1 MIFGYRPN
9 IVIWLIL
16 SVHLGLILWAITH
29 VLLNKENSRSTFGWV
44 GFILYAPIIGPIAY
58 YLFGINRV
66 RKRSKKLSEQAELER
81 TGLKLLYPDYAD
93 RAQHLQDAKEHFDE
107 SEWGRLQI
115 GKALTDLP
123 LSPNN
128 HVLPLHNGEEAYKW
142 MLAHIRQAKFSVWLM
157 TYIFDTDDKGKEFI
171 DALVEAKD
179 RGVDVRVIID
189 GVGELYGFPLAGT
202 RLRRR
207 GVRVARFLPPKILP
221 PQVYMNLRNHRKLL
235 VVDGV
240 HGFSGGM
247 NIGGRHMV
255 EDPNNPTPTQD
266 LHFLFHGPI
275 VYDFAELFLDDW
287 VYSNRH
293 DRRDTESLPR
303 EEHVRFLRERRALKR
318 RKTGPQSEDTG
329 SVEVSFPRH
338 IRRTYAVK
346 VSGRGSTSVPTSK
359 AQNGANIATETSAVA
374 LETPSEILAEGA
386 FEVASQMSDN
396 PEALRIKLHKK
407 DPESISLA
415 LLEEEAD
422 AWCRLIKDGPDE
434 PLNKIEALV
443 SSMTSSARERV
454 FLMSPYFLP
463 TPSIESALINARLRG
478 VKVQVVVPQK
488 SNEPLVQAAMY
499 RSVSELL
506 AHGVEILM
514 QPPPFAHSKL
524 LLVDDAYVFVGSAN
538 MDPRSLRL
546 NFELGVEII
555 DRALVKRLDEFYQ
568 DVVRESIPLTQEFLE
583 SRPYWR
589 KLWDSTVWL
598 FSPYL

>member
-1 MIFGYRPN
+1 MVVELTPSTSF
-9 IVIWLIL
+9 W
-16 SVHLGLILWAITH
+16 LGLGIHALITIPTVFH
-29 VLLNKENSRSTFGWV
+29 ALLNKENSRSTFGWV
-44 GFILYAPIIGPIAY
+44 GFILYAPLIGPLAY
-58 YLFGINRV
+58 LIFGINRV
-66 RKRSKKLSEQAELER
+66 RKRSKKLSEQAQLER
-81 TGLKLLYPDYAD
+81 TSLKLLYPEHAD
-93 RAQHLQDAKEHFDE
+93 RDQHLLDAKEHFDE

-115 GKALTDLP
+115 GKALTDVP

-142 MLAHIRQAKFSVWLM
+142 MLARIRKAKVSVWLM
-157 TYIFDTDDKGKEFI
+157 TYIFDTDEKGKEFI

-207 GVRVARFLPPKILP
+207 GVRVARFLPPKLLP
-221 PQVYMNLRNHRKLL
+221 PQIFMNLRNHRKLL
-235 VVDGV
+235 VIDGV

-255 EDPNNPTPTQD
+255 EDPTNPTPTQD
-266 LHFLFHGPI
+266 IHFLFHGPI
-275 VYDFAELFLDDW
+275 VYDFASLFLDDW
-287 VYSNRH
+287 IYSNRH
-293 DRRDTESLPR
+293 DRREAESLPK

-318 RKTGPQSEDTG
+318 RKKGPQSADTG
-329 SVEVSFPRH
+329 SVEISVPRH
-338 IRRTYAVK
+338 IRRAYAAQTARMTTQ
-346 VSGRGSTSVPTSK
+346 VSELDTQAADDVRVDAALGDPQG
-359 AQNGANIATETSAVA
+359 VA
-374 LETPSEILAEGA
+374 LRVVEDAEKTRKKLRKKEPETLP
-386 FEVASQMSDN
+386 
-396 PEALRIKLHKK
+396 
-407 DPESISLA
+407 LA
-415 LLEEEAD
+415 LMEEEAD

-434 PLNKIEALV
+434 HLNKIETLV
-443 SSMTSSARERV
+443 SSVISSARERV

-488 SNEPLVQAAMY
+488 SNERLVQAAMN
-499 RSVSELL
+499 RSVGELL
-506 AHGVEILM
+506 ARGVEILM

-524 LLVDDAYVFVGSAN
+524 LIVDDAYVFVGSAN

-555 DRALVKRLDEFYQ
+555 DRGLVKRLDGFYE
-568 DVVRESIPLTQEFLE
+568 DVLNESTELTIELLE

-589 KLWDSTVWL
+589 QLWDSAVWL